1 MSPATKRLLTEALEE
16 LDGCGCQFWA
26 CEGIGPTAATAIE
39 GTKGRRLPGL
49 KQKDLIGI
57 PWSVAFALRADGW
70 YLRSDII
77 WHKPNPMPE
86 SVTDRPTNPS
96 AAGLTQFRRRWL
108 GLGPALDEV
117 THGITFTPKPV
128 GNTMCLDSILHPL
141 PALEGDL
148 RVELVSFR
156 RATHTDLRL
165 SLHARDR
172 NCGRRIVTVYPRGST
187 FAT

>member
-86 SVTDRPTNPS
+86 SVTDRPTS
-96 AAGLTQFRRRWL
+96 AHEHIFLLSKSERYFYDADAVKEPAIRPGDTQTF
-108 GLGPALDEV
+108 GGEKAL
-117 THGITFTPKPV
+117 
-128 GNTMCLDSILHPL
+128 
-141 PALEGDL
+141 
-148 RVELVSFR
+148 
-156 RATHTDLRL
+156 
-165 SLHARDR
+165 
-172 NCGRRIVTVYPRGST
+172 
-187 FAT
+187 